1 MLINGVNKKKT
12 MGMKDTGTDKT
23 VQLVFIL
30 FYFILRSFVI
40 RRDYMLRGEA
50 TNINFIIL
58 VMT

>member
-1 MLINGVNKKKT
+1 
-12 MGMKDTGTDKT
+12 MKDTGTDKT

-50 TNINFIIL
+50 TNIIIL

>member
-1 MLINGVNKKKT
+1 
-12 MGMKDTGTDKT
+12 MKDTGTDKT

-50 TNINFIIL
+50 THINFIIL